1 MLKQQ
6 RLGNSNE
13 VETVITTSHIPL
25 NSPENYVYN
34 ADNTTDLNMGE
45 LPTNRSPLYNNNTDT
60 DSRSYAT
67 YSRVNQPKHILV
79 VDSSG
84 NTCMLSLKK
93 PPSLTGRQYKVSLY
107 MNQ

>member
-34 ADNTTDLNMGE
+34 ADNSTDLNMDE
-45 LPTNRSPLYNNNTDT
+45 LPTNSSPLYNNNTDT

-84 NTCMLSLKK
+84 NTCTLSLKK